1 MKLLKFLL
9 RVFLS
14 PFMLVLTLIQLILT
28 FIIGLASWLLSIAAT
43 ILFIVAI
50 FVFFS
55 EGIKAGISILIIAWL
70 ISPYGVPLFAQWI
83 VDKTVDIKFFIKDKI
98 S

>member
-43 ILFIVAI
+43 IFFIVAI